1 MSFSMRNKSLA
12 VAALVLGLVTTAVR
26 ADEPNAKAAETIVSD
41 ANASDAKL
49 ADAKKAADLKWAKGI
64 AADFFAAAV
73 SGQEQQAAALV
84 DASLIAAFGKNNEAQ
99 FRDWLNNTF
108 ATYGYGE
115 AVFESE
121 EIAPDRDEV
130 VLKGHFKDTKPAL
143 AFSIRVVKNKDSGMW
158 RVSYCRVGGR

>member
-1 MSFSMRNKSLA
+1 MTFSMRSKSLA
-12 VAALVLGLVTTAVR
+12 IAALVLGLVTTAVR
-26 ADEPNAKAAETIVSD
+26 AEEPNAKTTEAKTD
-41 ANASDAKL
+41 DAKI

-84 DASLIAAFGKNNEAQ
+84 DASLIAAFGKNNEAH